1 MAILTYSACISGIE
15 GKIITVE
22 TEIYSQLNKFFIV
35 GLGDTAVQEAKRRIQ
50 FAISNSG
57 FRWSKKAITINLAP
71 AQMRKEGSG
80 LDLAMAVGILL
91 FTKQITLPHRDKTL
105 FLGELGLD
113 GQIRSVPGVLAMLL
127 QAHKQGFTHAYIPAE
142 NTFEA
147 SLVADRLKIHS
158 INQLG
163 GIQSAKAITPMK
175 DTGMINHAPLHAPC
189 PLGADF
195 RDILGNIHAKRA
207 LTIAAAGGHNVL
219 LTGPPGTGKSLFAKA
234 LLGILPPLNF
244 EEMLDIVSI
253 HSISGERISEQTF
266 TRPFRSPHHSS
277 SANAIIGGGI
287 HPTPGEITLAH
298 HGVLFLDEFSE
309 YRRDVLESLREPL
322 EEKRIT
328 ISRTQSKAVFPA
340 EFQLIAAMNPCACGF
355 AGLPHEA
362 PKGAQY
368 GPATAG
374 EQICTCSSFAKDRY
388 HRKLSGPILDR
399 IDLFSYVPRLPLKK
413 LWQKAS
419 VAESSSQIK
428 TLVSKAHELQIKRQG
443 KTNANLKLTLNTAS
457 EILQI
462 SKEALELMTTITEAM
477 QLSPRGLVR
486 LLKVSRT
493 IADLDGKKV
502 VLSLHL
508 KEAINFRQ
516 NLVTENL

>member
-1 MAILTYSACISGIE
+1 MAILTYSGCVLGIE

-22 TEIYSQLNKFFIV
+22 TEIYNQLNKFFIV

-57 FRWSKKAITINLAP
+57 FRWSKRAITINLAP
-71 AQMRKEGSG
+71 AQMRKAGSG
-80 LDLAMAVGILL
+80 LDLAMAIGILQ
-91 FTKQITLPHRDKTL
+91 FNQQISFPKDHKNI

-127 QAHKQGFTHAYIPAE
+127 QAEKKGFTHAYIPTE

-147 SLVADRLKIHS
+147 SLVADRLKIFPLSHLKEIINPQFLLPSPTSLIHNSQFS
-158 INQLG
+158 IHNY
-163 GIQSAKAITPMK
+163 S
-175 DTGMINHAPLHAPC
+175 
-189 PLGADF
+189 DF
-195 RDILGNIHAKRA
+195 NDIVGNIHAKRA
-207 LTIAAAGGHNVL
+207 LIIAAAGGHNVL
-219 LTGPPGTGKSLFAKA
+219 LTGPPGTGKSLLAKA
-234 LLGILPPLNF
+234 LLGILPPLYF

-253 HSISGERISEQTF
+253 HSISGEPINKQTF
-266 TRPFRSPHHSS
+266 SRPFRSPHHSA

-340 EFQLIAAMNPCACGF
+340 EFQLIAAMNPCPCGF
-355 AGLPHEA
+355 AGD
-362 PKGAQY
+362 KQS
-368 GPATAG
+368 T
-374 EQICTCSSFAKDRY
+374 CTCTSFSKERY
-388 HRKLSGPILDR
+388 LRKLSGPILDR
-399 IDLFSYVPRLPLKK
+399 IDLFSHVPRLPIKK
-413 LWQKAS
+413 LWQS
-419 VAESSSQIK
+419 ESQNESSAFIQDQV
-428 TLVSKAHELQIKRQG
+428 TKAHQLQITRQ
-443 KTNANLKLTLNTAS
+443 KTTNANLKLTLSTAP
-457 EILQI
+457 ETLQI
-462 SKEALELMTTITEAM
+462 SKPALVLIGTIKEAM
-477 QLSPRGLVR
+477 KLSPRGLVR

-502 VLSLHL
+502 VESLHL

-516 NLVTENL
+516 NLGH